1 VITNYFANGALCRW
15 NGGAEGWFDGNNFP
29 TGLVPLPQGVWAGL
43 AGLAAV
49 GFVSR
54 RRKSTMN

>member
-1 VITNYFANGALCRW
+1 VPNFSNSVLFARDPASQIPEPGTYSLM
-15 NGGAEGWFDGNNFP
+15 
-29 TGLVPLPQGVWAGL
+29 L

-54 RRKSTMN
+54 RRKISQV